1 MGTSYDIG
9 SQGARE
15 TLGWFRPAIRSAVVW
30 AWAQALTFVLLG
42 ATVLGL
48 LRVERADF
56 GSPWLPVYLVG
67 LLLVMSGPLWL
78 ATRLSKLMRTER
90 CLLLELDALVWL
102 EGDTRRAAIRWGDIE
117 SIAVEGDQLIVAT
130 EGQRL
135 ELPARFEDIESGTLV
150 NLLMDLRRRSLMGL
164 PMRVA
169 MR

>member
-1 MGTSYDIG
+1 MGTTFETG
-9 SQGARE
+9 SEGARE

-30 AWAQALTFVLLG
+30 AWAQALTLVLLG

-48 LRVERADF
+48 LRVERVDF

-67 LLLVMSGPLWL
+67 LILVMSGPLWL
-78 ATRLSKLMRTER
+78 ASRLSKLMRSER

-102 EGDTRRAAIRWGDIE
+102 EGDTRKASIRWADIE
-117 SIAVEGDQLIVAT
+117 SIQIEGEHLIVST

-135 ELPARFEDIESGTLV
+135 ELPARFEDIEASSLA

>member
-1 MGTSYDIG
+1 MGTTDESG

-30 AWAQALTFVLLG
+30 AWAQALTLVLLG
-42 ATVLGL
+42 GTVLGL
-48 LRVERADF
+48 LRVERVDF
-56 GSPWLPVYLVG
+56 GSPWLPVYLIG

-78 ATRLSKLMRTER
+78 ASRLSKLMRTER
-90 CLLLELDALVWL
+90 CLLLELGAVVWL

-117 SIAVEGDQLIVAT
+117 SVEVEGEHLVIAT
-130 EGQRL
+130 GDQRL
-135 ELPARFEDIESGTLV
+135 ELPARFEDIEAATLV

-164 PMRVA
+164 PMRIA

>member
-1 MGTSYDIG
+1 MGTSFEIG

-48 LRVERADF
+48 LRVERIDF
-56 GSPWLPVYLVG
+56 GSPWLPVYLLG
-67 LLLVMSGPLWL
+67 LILVMSGPLWL

-90 CLLLELDALVWL
+90 CLLLELDVLVWL

-117 SIAVEGDQLIVAT
+117 SVEVEGDQLIVVS

-135 ELPARFEDIESGTLV
+135 ELPARFEGIEADTLA